1 MVTTNFFTGVSGL
14 RGRCDRGRIAP
25 RPPLAMPR
33 MTGAARRAG
42 RSRATF
48 ALAFGIVTAAKA
60 NAGIGSQ
67 PLRRVEPHAEWQR
80 AQSNAL
86 AKCALM
92 RYMFPEF
99 WKDCGGSVAANQTT
113 LMTANEAASVTGVPL
128 RQVHRIIDAGLMGGA
143 VKRRDNARLLASK
156 ALVGLKLAHE
166 TADVL
171 TLRSRRAVVAT
182 SIRLPRQ
189 SMIRTDLV
197 VIDARPAARAV
208 RSGLSQLSKAR
219 GNVSSAPD
227 VLGGTPVFKGTRIP
241 VHDVADMLANGDR
254 PAAIMKAF
262 PQLDEDKIR
271 LAAIYALAYPQRGR
285 PRTKPRRS
293 RPPKASET
301 LAFDDFARA

>member
-1 MVTTNFFTGVSGL
+1 MRLSHLLWVHRQNERYGPVAQTGWRMGFGLWRVIRAALNPLQAAGQETSGL
-14 RGRCDRGRIAP
+14 
-25 RPPLAMPR
+25 
-33 MTGAARRAG
+33 
-42 RSRATF
+42 
-48 ALAFGIVTAAKA
+48 
-60 NAGIGSQ
+60 
-67 PLRRVEPHAEWQR
+67 
-80 AQSNAL
+80 
-86 AKCALM
+86 
-92 RYMFPEF
+92 
-99 WKDCGGSVAANQTT
+99 
-113 LMTANEAASVTGVPL
+113 EAASVTGVRL
-128 RQVHRIIDAGLMGGA
+128 RQVHRIIDAGLLGGA
-143 VKRRDNARLLASK
+143 VKRRDKARLLAPK
-156 ALVGLKLAHE
+156 ALVGLKQAHD

-182 SIRLPRQ
+182 SIRQPRQ
-189 SMIRTDLV
+189 AMIRTDVV

-285 PRTKPRRS
+285 PRAKSSRRS